1 MYFAKSPSVKMIP
14 TQGLPLSL
22 KHLTGNSEPDW
33 VAGGKETAKTNVN
46 FFFLTLLRDLAPIRF
61 ELFSCLC
68 WFLLSAFPGKS
79 TKDFVDLKEN
89 S

>member
-1 MYFAKSPSVKMIP
+1 MARTYV
-14 TQGLPLSL
+14 TGLRRERELQKQMLS
-22 KHLTGNSEPDW
+22 
-33 VAGGKETAKTNVN
+33 
-46 FFFLTLLRDLAPIRF
+46 FFFLSLLRDLAPIKF
-61 ELFSCLC
+61 DLFSCLF